1 MQHEIIDN
9 FLNKEQF
16 KKVKDKLLHHNFGW
30 FLSQGVTERNNKN
43 KEHYNFTHK
52 FYEHYRINS
61 EAFSDLLFVI
71 NKLEVKSLLRIKANL
86 YPKTAKIIEH
96 DFHVDYEFPH
106 KSALYMINTNNGY
119 TILEDGKKIE
129 TKENRMLLFDA
140 SKKHKS
146 TTCTDNIYKCNI
158 IFNYF

>member
-1 MQHEIIDN
+1 MQHEIIDD
-9 FLNKEQF
+9 FLDKEQF
-16 KKVKDKLLHHNFGW
+16 KKVKNKLLHHNFGW
-30 FLSQGVTERNNKN
+30 YLSQAVTGTDNKN

-61 EAFSDLLFVI
+61 EAFSDLLFII
-71 NKLEVKSLLRIKANL
+71 NKLQVKSLLRIKANL
-86 YPKTAKIIEH
+86 YPKTEKIIEH

-106 KSALYMINTNNGY
+106 KSALYMINTNNGF

-140 SKKHKS
+140 SEKHKS
-146 TTCTDNIYKCNI
+146 TTCTDDIYKCNI

>member
-9 FLNKEQF
+9 FLDKKQF

-30 FLSQGVTERNNKN
+30 YLS
-43 KEHYNFTHK
+43 H
-52 FYEHYRINS
+52 EHYRINS
-61 EAFSDLLFVI
+61 EVFSDLLFII

-86 YPKTAKIIEH
+86 YPKTEKIIEH

-106 KSALYMINTNNGY
+106 KSALYMINTNNGF
-119 TILEDGKKIE
+119 TILEDGEKIE

-146 TTCTDNIYKCNI
+146 TTCTDDIYKCNI

>member
-1 MQHEIIDN
+1 MQHEIIDD
-9 FLNKEQF
+9 FLDKEQF
-16 KKVKDKLLHHNFGW
+16 KKIKNKLLHYNFGW
-30 FLSQGVTERNNKN
+30 YLSHAVTGTDNKN

-61 EAFSDLLFVI
+61 EVFSDLLFII

-86 YPKTAKIIEH
+86 YPKTEKIIEH

-106 KSALYMINTNNGY
+106 KSALYMINTNNGF
-119 TILEDGKKIE
+119 TILEDGKKIK

-140 SKKHKS
+140 SEKHKS
-146 TTCTDNIYKCNI
+146 TTCTDDIYKCNI